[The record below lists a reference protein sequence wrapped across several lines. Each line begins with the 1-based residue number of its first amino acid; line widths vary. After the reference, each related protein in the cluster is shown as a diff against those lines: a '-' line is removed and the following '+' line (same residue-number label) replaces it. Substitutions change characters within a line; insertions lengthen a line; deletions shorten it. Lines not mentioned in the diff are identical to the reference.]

1 MWTGNELPA
10 YTTVTH
16 PPTSNGTL
24 VRSWWSICL
33 TALFVC
39 ASASA
44 VTPPANQQSGGRQ
57 YEISSISIEGN
68 DTFTTGE
75 LRAQM
80 TTRETPGWFNK
91 FLYANISERLGR
103 KNELFNAVGFGAD
116 VERLKR
122 FYENRGFSQVRI
134 DTVWHTNQDAGT
146 IDLLVKI
153 TEGYRSVV
161 EYLKYDGIVD
171 QPPTVKEDIR
181 SAPKVYPGDP
191 YSSKLLEEEVRR
203 VLRVFAD
210 NSFANARFLRDSSY
224 ARRYTSSKNY
234 TVKLAFDPGH
244 GYLFGDVTI
253 RQEVD
258 TLRGETRREDI
269 TDDLILRQLDYKPGD
284 FYSLTRQLSSE
295 RNLNRM
301 GIFDLRSIEAFV
313 PPRTDS
319 SIYVPTRVTIRPR
332 DRHELAPELL
342 MSDQDGA
349 FNLGA
354 GLGYTARNFMGGAR
368 IFNARV
374 RFQSQTLGK
383 FPDYFAVDKD
393 AVSNLDLTFEVV
405 QPFIFTN
412 KTKGTWSLSYILD
425 KQKPYLQAIVRNKF
439 GFASQF
445 AEFTSGNLE
454 WTLEAVE
461 LKTNKT
467 FADAVKDNPVIAAQV
482 KALQAQ
488 QFNSILSFTIQ
499 RDMTND
505 LFSPSSG
512 FVHALTVEEAGLLP
526 LALKKIF
533 PQLPFT
539 QFVRAV
545 VVGRWY
551 ADRSDHR
558 FFILA
563 SKLKAGI
570 EDKYG
575 ESRHDT
581 TTIPQTHRF
590 YGGGGNGIRG
600 WASRSLIASGE
611 PGLGGNVSIEASLEA
626 RVNILQSLRDG
637 WLDKTWIVG
646 FLDAGNVW
654 GEIKDFRFNTVAIA
668 TGLGIRYETPF
679 GPFRLDWGIRVFDPA
694 APAGRQWI
702 TDRRLLAETCAEGVF
717 HFGIGHAF

>member
-1 MWTGNELPA
+1 VNGDELPA
-10 YTTVTH
+10 YTIVMH
-16 PPTSNGTL
+16 PPTRIDAVL
-24 VRSWWSICL
+24 RAWRCAYVAALMACVC
-33 TALFVC
+33 TA
-39 ASASA
+39 AAA
-44 VTPPANQQSGGRQ
+44 VPNQQSGSRL
-57 YEISSISIEGN
+57 YEITAIAIDGN
-68 DTFTTGE
+68 ETFSTTE
-75 LRAQM
+75 LRQQM

-91 FLYANISERLGR
+91 FLYASISERLGR
-103 KNELFNAVGFGAD
+103 KNEYFNAVAFGAD

-134 DTVWHTNQDAGT
+134 DTSWHFIQENGSVELG
-146 IDLLVKI
+146 IHI

-171 QPPTVKEDIR
+171 QPPTVKEDLR
-181 SAPKVYPGDP
+181 SAPLIYPGDP
-191 YSSKLLEEEVRR
+191 YSTKLLEEEVRR

-210 NSFANARFLRDSSY
+210 NSFASTQFLRDSSF

-234 TVKLAFDPGH
+234 YVKLVFDPGPR
-244 GYLFGDVTI
+244 YLFGDVTV
-253 RQEVD
+253 RQAID
-258 TLRGETRREDI
+258 TLRGETHRDDI
-269 TDDLILRQLDYKPGD
+269 TDDLILRQLDYLPGD
-284 FYSLTRQLSSE
+284 FYSLTRQQSSE

-319 SIYVPTRVTIRPR
+319 SITIPTRVTIVPR
-332 DRHELAPELL
+332 NKHELAPELL

-354 GLGYTARNFMGGAR
+354 GLGYTNRNFLGGAR
-368 IFNARV
+368 IFNARL

-383 FPDYFAVDKD
+383 FPDYFAVDND
-393 AVSNLDLTFEVV
+393 AVSSLDLTFEIM
-405 QPFIFTN
+405 QPYIFTN
-412 KTKGTWSLSYILD
+412 KTRGTWSLSYILD
-425 KQKPYLQAIVRNKF
+425 KQKPYRQSIVRNKF

-461 LKTNKT
+461 LKTNQS
-467 FADAVKDNPVIAAQV
+467 FERSVADNPVIAAQV
-482 KALQAQ
+482 RALQAQ

-512 FVHALTVEEAGLLP
+512 FVHALTIEEAGLLP
-526 LALKKIF
+526 LALKRIF

-551 ADRSDHR
+551 ADRTDHR

-570 EDKYG
+570 EEKYG
-575 ESRHDT
+575 ESRSDT
-581 TTIPQTHRF
+581 TSIPQTHRF
-590 YGGGGNGIRG
+590 YGGGGNSIRG

-611 PGLGGNVSIEASLEA
+611 PGLGGNVTIEASLEA

-637 WLDKTWIVG
+637 WLDKTWLVG
-646 FLDAGNVW
+646 FVDVGNVW
-654 GEIKDFRFNTVAIA
+654 GEIKDFRFNSLAVA

-679 GPFRLDWGIRVFDPA
+679 GPFRLDWGIRVYDPGA
-694 APAGRQWI
+694 AAGRQWI
-702 TDRRLLAETCAEGVF
+702 TERKLSDTFGEGVF